1 MSITVQ
7 NLLVFLFDGN
17 LIFLTI
23 KICKIYN
30 ITLHK
35 LAMIWVFRSLHIWL
49 DIIIKC

>member
-17 LIFLTI
+17 LIFLII

-35 LAMIWVFRSLHIWL
+35 VAMI
-49 DIIIKC
+49 